1 MGKEAAPR
9 ALGTGLGVE
18 GCLQGLGH
26 RYQPLRL

>member
-9 ALGTGLGVE
+9 ALGAAWVG
-18 GCLQGLGH
+18 GCLQAGGAH